1 MLTTYLNIG
10 FYIHNNKGIQSPPN
24 TEQQNAKKYK
34 LFFTIHLNN
43 YFARSGRNGRSS
55 RVMVCKYAGKYKER
69 IPQSENQSYSIS
81 IMAIHTISE
90 DIALKTVT
98 INIFLSGIPIQQH
111 QLVSYVY

>member
-1 MLTTYLNIG
+1 ML
-10 FYIHNNKGIQSPPN
+10 
-24 TEQQNAKKYK
+24 
-34 LFFTIHLNN
+34 
-43 YFARSGRNGRSS
+43 
-55 RVMVCKYAGKYKER
+55 CKYAGKYKER

-111 QLVSYVY
+111 